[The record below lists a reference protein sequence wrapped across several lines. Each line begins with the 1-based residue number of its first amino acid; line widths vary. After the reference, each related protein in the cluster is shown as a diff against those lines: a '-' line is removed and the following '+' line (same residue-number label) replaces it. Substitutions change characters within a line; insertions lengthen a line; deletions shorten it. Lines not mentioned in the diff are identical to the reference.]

1 MKGCADYGWDK
12 TRSERSV
19 GSSLALGIHFGR
31 GVINEG
37 KSKTNQLGNGNVGY
51 FVVVE
56 CVKDC

>member
-1 MKGCADYGWDK
+1 MKGCADYGLDK

-37 KSKTNQLGNGNVGY
+37 KSKTNQLGNVGY
-51 FVVVE
+51 LVVVE